1 MDKAEELR
9 YLFLA
14 VQREGNRAL
23 TDALSPLDLTPA
35 QAEVLQV
42 LEQYGSLTLVELGER
57 LVCETGSPS
66 RLVSSM
72 VTKGLVRKT
81 VSEVDRRASKL
92 TLTARAHELMPAL
105 NEIEGRFNQS
115 LHEFLDDD
123 TMEQAVDLLWQLA
136 DNASSGHALQRRKN
150 HT

>member
-23 TDALSPLDLTPA
+23 TDALSPLELTPA

-42 LEQYGSLTLVELGER
+42 LNQYPLLTLIELGER

-72 VTKGLVRKT
+72 VEKGLVQKT
-81 VSEVDRRASKL
+81 TSEVDRRASQL
-92 TLTARAHELMPAL
+92 RLTARALELMPRL
-105 NEIEGRFNQS
+105 NAIDAQF
-115 LHEFLDDD
+115 
-123 TMEQAVDLLWQLA
+123 
-136 DNASSGHALQRRKN
+136 
-150 HT
+150 

>member
-72 VTKGLVRKT
+72 VEKGLVQKT
-81 VSEVDRRASKL
+81 PSDLDRRASQL
-92 TLTARAHELMPAL
+92 TLTQRARDLMPAL
-105 NEIEGRFNQS
+105 NEVEARFNQG
-115 LHEFLDDD
+115 LHEFLDDP
-123 TMEQAVDLLWQLA
+123 TMELATRMLWQLA
-136 DNASSGHALQRRKN
+136 ESAASGQALQRRKN
-150 HT
+150 GT